1 LTSWLRD
8 EVERLADTPQLRALA
23 IFDALNELFQ
33 QPDFDCCSFVNPP
46 VDGAGNCNGSRQLG
60 QLDVTAGML
69 ETYAEQAGAANPQEA
84 GHQLQI
90 LMMGAVV
97 SAGRGDDEA
106 ARRARSL
113 AELLLDCSR

>member
-1 LTSWLRD
+1 
-8 EVERLADTPQLRALA
+8 
-23 IFDALNELFQ
+23 
-33 QPDFDCCSFVNPP
+33 
-46 VDGAGNCNGSRQLG
+46 
-60 QLDVTAGML
+60 ML
-69 ETYAEQAGAANPQEA
+69 EAYAEQAGAANPQEA

-106 ARRARSL
+106 ARRARAL